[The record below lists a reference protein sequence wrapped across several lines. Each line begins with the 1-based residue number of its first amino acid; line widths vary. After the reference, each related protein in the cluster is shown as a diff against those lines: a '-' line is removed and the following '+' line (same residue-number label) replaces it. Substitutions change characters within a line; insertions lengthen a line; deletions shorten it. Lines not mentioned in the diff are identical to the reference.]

1 LSGLTKTFGGTF
13 LMFADYMRGAVR
25 LAALMNIPTTFVWTH
40 DSIGVGEDGPTHQP
54 IEHFAALRAIPNLH
68 VIRPADAN
76 ETAACWIEILKRNK
90 PAGILLS
97 RQNLPVLPANAAGVS
112 KGAYAVKAV
121 SNPKVSIIATGSE
134 VSVAMKAAEKL
145 EAEGITTQVVSAPCL
160 EWLAEQDGAYREA
173 LLPKSALKVSIE
185 AGIAQGWREYVGDNG
200 VIISLDHFGASA
212 SAAKLFEEF
221 GFGTDA
227 VVAKIKAAL

>member
-1 LSGLTKTFGGTF
+1 MRPNNYPKYGTLLT
-13 LMFADYMRGAVR
+13 LR
-25 LAALMNIPTTFVWTH
+25 LRLL
-40 DSIGVGEDGPTHQP
+40 VGKATQSPLYFKNHQTQE
-54 IEHFAALRAIPNLH
+54 IFSATCANL
-68 VIRPADAN
+68 VTIFPK
-76 ETAACWIEILKRNK
+76 L
-90 PAGILLS
+90 
-97 RQNLPVLPANAAGVS
+97 
-112 KGAYAVKAV
+112 VKAV
-121 SNPKVSIIATGSE
+121 ANPKVSIIATGSE

-145 EAEGITTQVVSAPCL
+145 EAEGIATQVVSAPCL
-160 EWLAEQDGAYREA
+160 EWLAEQDGAYRES

>member
-1 LSGLTKTFGGTF
+1 
-13 LMFADYMRGAVR
+13 M
-25 LAALMNIPTTFVWTH
+25 
-40 DSIGVGEDGPTHQP
+40 
-54 IEHFAALRAIPNLH
+54 
-68 VIRPADAN
+68 
-76 ETAACWIEILKRNK
+76 LKRNK

-97 RQNLPVLPANAAGVS
+97 RQNLPVMPLNAAGVS

-121 SNPKVSIIATGSE
+121 ANPKVSIIATGSE

-145 EAEGITTQVVSAPCL
+145 EADGISTQVVSAPCL
-160 EWLAEQDGAYREA
+160 EWFAEQDGAYRES
-173 LLPKSALKVSIE
+173 LLPKSAIKVSIE

-212 SAAKLFEEF
+212 AAGKLFEEF
-221 GFGTDA
+221 GFGADA

>member
-1 LSGLTKTFGGTF
+1 
-13 LMFADYMRGAVR
+13 
-25 LAALMNIPTTFVWTH
+25 
-40 DSIGVGEDGPTHQP
+40 
-54 IEHFAALRAIPNLH
+54 LH

-76 ETAACWIEILKRNK
+76 ETAACWLEILNRKK

-97 RQNLPVLPANAAGVS
+97 RQNLPVLPANASGVS

-121 SNPKVSIIATGSE
+121 ASPKVSIIATGSE
-134 VSVAMKAAEKL
+134 VSVAIKAAEKL
-145 EAEGITTQVVSAPCL
+145 ETEGIATQVVSAPCL
-160 EWLAEQDGAYREA
+160 EWFAEQDASYRES

-212 SAAKLFEEF
+212 AAGKLFEEF

-227 VVAKIKAAL
+227 VVGKIKAAL